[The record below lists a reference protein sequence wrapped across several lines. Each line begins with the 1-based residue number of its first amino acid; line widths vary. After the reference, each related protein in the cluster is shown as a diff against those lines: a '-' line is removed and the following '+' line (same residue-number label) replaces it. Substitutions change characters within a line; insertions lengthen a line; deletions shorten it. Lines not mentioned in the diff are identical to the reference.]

1 LRAGLFVS
9 FSIHLFSK
17 VLSTDESSHDA
28 LVAPLLRTGSDN
40 SFDDER
46 GGGRRGEGGCE
57 EGSGNHQNNHHMPQG
72 DSLSMATTSSPI
84 RNGSNHNNNNNNNNT
99 MRSPSFESP
108 HLGGASHHHHST
120 SSSSHHHH
128 HHRSLSSASSSR
140 PLMMLRSCWS
150 RCVGIPCAAD
160 QLPAWLFA
168 IVTHG
173 KFTALVVLGVYLVF
187 LIAFWLPFWLLSF
200 VMGEW
205 GIYALWMATVVLVGR
220 SIIRM
225 IAFPGASQKVI
236 AEMEREFAR
245 YSIRMIS
252 SSCTSF
258 MDVAGAMVS
267 LCHAAGSAGGG
278 RGGLGPSPGGGLLLA
293 GMGVGAAGPRRAAP
307 ASVLYDVPIQ
317 WRRAKTYRDR
327 VIGVYLEVLQYM
339 YQEEPLNAS
348 AAVAAAAA
356 ATTTIITPSP
366 TDPDLTRFG
375 NNRMSG
381 DIGNLSGLTPQARTD
396 GRELLEKLK
405 KIVQLLDKLERLAQ
419 PVLETGSMSSTQP
432 LPPEAFTTANN
443 LLDKSSELRD
453 YVNSLKP
460 GQDREDPEADE
471 SAAAAAAASEE
482 DLTVDAVRRRF
493 EEPNASALD
502 TIKAGAASVLPMLDP
517 PPHNSIFGFDVQRG
531 CMLSR
536 YRGSRQLWV
545 QRPRGGGRLDVLH
558 FPARNYGAKLPRNPR
573 AVLYCNPNA
582 GLIEVTAGMS
592 LVGGNVP
599 SADADNSAND
609 NSWVDFYTE
618 LGMDVYV
625 FNYAGYG
632 RSFGASC
639 LVKTGANAG
648 SDYQP
653 GVLARLSRIFKS
665 CFFTFQPTTDTL
677 RADGI
682 AVAQHLLTEIGIQ
695 ELVIHGESIGG
706 VAASGTARF
715 LSQSPSMRDKL
726 SLLLCDRTFCN
737 LEAVA
742 QRLVGGWSGYAIR
755 ALAPL
760 WNTDVAGDFLAVTC
774 PKVVANDAADAI
786 IFDSASLKSGIALWK
801 EIHRGVATTN
811 GIGLL
816 TETPLQ
822 YRMADWENVCV
833 NDSRYVAASLIRA
846 NAPIWPADKHVT
858 VEEAFHFAA
867 CCKRIGK
874 VAKPNREQRQ
884 SDEEEGNRFA
894 DALSSGISNDS
905 LTDSSLVLEA
915 WKVLACCD
923 GLTGLPLGVAVK
935 QGFDATVSWLCSC
948 LIFGGQTLVQVAE
961 DRRKRMGKF
970 DQNSPLI
977 IDAADFDG
985 RPPNYAA
992 DESNGKMHPKPIP
1005 EVIDRVATYMEREDT
1020 AIASLSHEFQFVLG
1034 MLQYIQARLSAT
1046 PTIEAARAIRNLSVT
1061 ADTSVGSFL
1070 NLHCGHNNPFSKD
1083 EKRRLVDLL
1092 HRAAAMSSTASSNVT
1107 TSSTS

>member
-1 LRAGLFVS
+1 
-9 FSIHLFSK
+9 
-17 VLSTDESSHDA
+17 
-28 LVAPLLRTGSDN
+28 
-40 SFDDER
+40 
-46 GGGRRGEGGCE
+46 
-57 EGSGNHQNNHHMPQG
+57 
-72 DSLSMATTSSPI
+72 
-84 RNGSNHNNNNNNNNT
+84 

-108 HLGGASHHHHST
+108 HVGGGSHHHH
-120 SSSSHHHH
+120 SSSHHHH
-128 HHRSLSSASSSR
+128 HHRSISSSSSSSSR
-140 PLMMLRSCWS
+140 PLIILRSCLG

-160 QLPAWLFA
+160 QLPVWLFA

-173 KFTALVVLGVYLVF
+173 KFTALIVLGVYLVF

-205 GIYALWMATVVLVGR
+205 GIYMLWMATVVLVGR

-236 AEMEREFAR
+236 ADMEREFAR

-267 LCHAAGSAGGG
+267 MCHAGSAGGG
-278 RGGLGPSPGGGLLLA
+278 GPSPGGFLLGGAGL
-293 GMGVGAAGPRRAAP
+293 GGPRRTAP
-307 ASVLYDVPIQ
+307 ASVLYDVPVQ

-327 VIGVYLEVLQYM
+327 VIGVYLEVLQYI
-339 YQEEPLNAS
+339 YQEEPS
-348 AAVAAAAA
+348 TVSTAAAAA
-356 ATTTIITPSP
+356 PLS

-419 PVLETGSMSSTQP
+419 PVLETGSISSTQP

-460 GQDREDPEADE
+460 GQDREDPEADD
-471 SAAAAAAASEE
+471 SAAAAAAATSEE

-493 EEPNASALD
+493 EEPNTSALE

-517 PPHNSIFGFDVQRG
+517 PPHTSIFGFDVQRG

-545 QRPRGGGRLDVLH
+545 PRPRGGGRLDVLH
-558 FPARNYGAKLPRNPR
+558 FPARNYGSKLPRNPR

-599 SADADNSAND
+599 SADAENSAND

-632 RSFGASC
+632 RSFGTSC
-639 LVKTGANAG
+639 FGKTGANAG
-648 SDYQP
+648 SNYHP

-715 LSQSPSMRDKL
+715 LSQSPSMRDKV

-760 WNTDVAGDFLAVTC
+760 WNTDVTGDFLAATC
-774 PKVVANDAADAI
+774 PKVVANDSADAI
-786 IFDSASLKSGIALWK
+786 IIDSASLKSGIALWK
-801 EIHRGVATTN
+801 EIHRGVATTK

-833 NDSRYVAASLIRA
+833 NDSRYVATSLIRA

-874 VAKPNREQRQ
+874 VAKPNREQCQ
-884 SDEEEGNRFA
+884 SDEEEGNGFA
-894 DALSSGISNDS
+894 DALSGGSSNES

-948 LIFGGQTLVQVAE
+948 LIFGGQSLVQVAE
-961 DRRKRMGKF
+961 DRRKRMGNF

-992 DESNGKMHPKPIP
+992 DEMNGKVHPKPIP
-1005 EVIDRVATYMEREDT
+1005 EVIDRVASYMEREDVT
-1020 AIASLSHEFQFVLG
+1020 IASRTLQMKCFPPVLSKIMNASDSQLLFHFVLFVLAFF
-1034 MLQYIQARLSAT
+1034 LQCPMNSSLCSACYSTYRLACRLPQPLRQLERFAT
-1046 PTIEAARAIRNLSVT
+1046 CKSLLTRVWGA
-1061 ADTSVGSFL
+1061 
-1070 NLHCGHNNPFSKD
+1070 FSTCI
-1083 EKRRLVDLL
+1083 V
-1092 HRAAAMSSTASSNVT
+1092 VT
-1107 TSSTS
+1107 TIHFPKTKSVV